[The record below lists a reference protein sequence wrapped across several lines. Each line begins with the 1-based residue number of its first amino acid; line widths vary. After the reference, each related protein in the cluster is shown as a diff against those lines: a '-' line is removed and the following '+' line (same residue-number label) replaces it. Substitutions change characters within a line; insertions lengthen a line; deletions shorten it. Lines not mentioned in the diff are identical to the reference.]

1 MTHKTMYLMELIAL
15 YEEIW
20 KAMEYEIPYN
30 RMDAGDNAKA

>member
-15 YEEIW
+15 YD
-20 KAMEYEIPYN
+20 EIPYN